1 MSNFMSNPSPPPI
14 QPPPPPLLPP
24 GYVEWRIDM
33 TPSAIIAI
41 TLASLLGCCFST
53 VIVWKVCAKCVDGYL
68 RKSMKNKF
76 SMQARVV

>member
-1 MSNFMSNPSPPPI
+1 
-14 QPPPPPLLPP
+14 
-24 GYVEWRIDM
+24 M